1 MSAPDVLVV
10 GGGIVG
16 CAVAAACA
24 KRGLRVRL
32 LERAALASGAS
43 ALELALVPRDVSAEE
58 YLALHHFSGGAFLL
72 DRAPPEDWPARR
84 IDPRAAAA
92 ALADEARSY
101 RAAVTTGCDVKALRV
116 RGGSVG
122 GALADEGEIAAGT
135 TVVAAGAGT
144 RRLCESAGLRRR
156 VRGEPGEL
164 LVVDPPAEPIERPAV
179 DGEAWVAP
187 LPSGRLA
194 VAHPRPGE
202 PDRSR
207 ARGAAGRREHAV
219 PRPVGPGRGARRPRA
234 RATRARARG
243 RPRAARCRAGA
254 VDGEAVAKGIVEG
267 AWDG

>member
-144 RRLCESAGLRRR
+144 RRLCESAGLGVA

-194 VAHPRPGE
+194 VAHPGRASRIVPGLE
-202 PDRSR
+202 ELRVVESTPHL
-207 ARGAAGRREHAV
+207 APTAPGQALVGPVPELPGLVLAAGHGQLGVALA
-219 PRPVGPGRGARRPRA
+219 PS
-234 RATRARARG
+234 T
-243 RPRAARCRAGA
+243 
-254 VDGEAVAKGIVEG
+254 GEAVANGIVEG